1 MRPQRRTKAI
11 GYVRVSSEQQAQEGV
26 SLNAQRQKLR
36 DYCRAMDI
44 ELIDIVADEGYSAS
58 SLKRPGLQ
66 AALAKLQQ
74 GQAQSL
80 IVTKLDR
87 LTRCVKDLGTLCEQ
101 YFSDG
106 KPSTLLS
113 VSDSIDTRTA
123 AGKLVL
129 NVLTSV
135 AQWEREAISERTRD
149 VLAHLKRNGVKLGG
163 APYGW
168 RYAARVDA
176 SGRRALAE
184 VRSEQAAI
192 KRVCA
197 LHRRGVPLPAI
208 CDRLTQEGHKP
219 RGSRWHKRT
228 VCRILEGAGYENPE
242 RRKKAPRV
250 RAERAEIKRDKPA
263 ASARAVE
270 LRAQKLSLREIGA
283 RLLGEGYLPPRAAQ
297 WYAAT
302 VMELLRYV
310 PPIRVGM
317 MPPAVGAAA

>member
-44 ELIDIVADEGYSAS
+44 ELIDIIADEGFSAS

-66 AALAKLQQ
+66 AALAQLRQ
-74 GQAQSL
+74 GKAQSL
-80 IVTKLDR
+80 VVTKLDR
-87 LTRCVKDLGTLCEQ
+87 LTRCVKDLGELCDR

-106 KPSTLLS
+106 KSSTLLS

-149 VLAHLKRNGVKLGG
+149 ALAHLKRNGVKLGG

-168 RYAARVDA
+168 RYAAKTDA
-176 SGRRALAE
+176 SGRRALVE

-192 KRVCA
+192 KRACA
-197 LHRRGVPLPAI
+197 LHKRGVSLPEI
-208 CDRLTQEGHKP
+208 CNRLAQEGYKP
-219 RGSRWHKRT
+219 RGAGWHKST
-228 VCRILEGAGYENPE
+228 VCRILIGAGYENPAHA
-242 RRKKAPRV
+242 KKAPRV
-250 RAERAEIKRDKPA
+250 RAERVEIRRDKEA
-263 ASARAVE
+263 ASERAAE
-270 LRAQKLSLREIGA
+270 LRAQELSLRQISSQ
-283 RLLGEGYLPPRAAQ
+283 LLSEGILPPRASQ

-310 PPIRVGM
+310 ESRSANVLRSSSC
-317 MPPAVGAAA
+317 AV